1 MAALLDSFTALQ
13 HKVDIARNNAD
24 AAAMATGAL
33 DRRLDDLVDRVNV
46 LEGRL
51 RPMPRRD
58 QARVALIEDITEGRV
73 EVVAV
78 HEAYT
83 GVDGTMDVRL
93 TLKVAERQSLS
104 ARLREQRAHIHEQ
117 LAHETLDADTAL
129 SSDGKAD

>member
-1 MAALLDSFTALQ
+1 MSMDALLDGFTALQ
-13 HKVDIARNNAD
+13 HKVEIARNNAD

-51 RPMPRRD
+51 RPMPQRN

-93 TLKVAERQSLS
+93 TLKVADRPS
-104 ARLREQRAHIHEQ
+104 HMHEQ
-117 LAHETLDADTAL
+117 LAHETLDAVTAL